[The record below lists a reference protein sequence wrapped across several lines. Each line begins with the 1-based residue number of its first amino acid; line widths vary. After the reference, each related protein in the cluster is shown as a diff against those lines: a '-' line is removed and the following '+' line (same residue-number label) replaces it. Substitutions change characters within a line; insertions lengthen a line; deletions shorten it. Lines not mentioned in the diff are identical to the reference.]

1 MKERCEKMNVTS
13 NLKSITGNPKK
24 AINKLAFPMILSMLL
39 MSLNN
44 VVDSIWVSGL
54 GAGPLAAVGFV
65 SPIFMILVGFG
76 NGIGAGANSLIS
88 RFIGAKNYKEAN
100 NTVIHTII
108 LSIILSIAF
117 PVILLIF
124 LEQILLA
131 MGAGEVLGY
140 AMEYGVIIL
149 IGTFSQLC
157 PAIFGSIFRAEGA
170 VKKATYP
177 LALTAVLNIILD
189 PIFIYT
195 FNLGVGGAAIAT
207 VLSSTVALLLLVYWL
222 VIKKDTFFSV
232 TRENY
237 KQKFSIY
244 REILSVGVPASI
256 EQLIL
261 SIVSIV
267 NNYLITITAGTLAVA
282 AFTATWRLISI
293 GIMPAAGVGTAAITV
308 AGIAYGARN
317 YDNLKTVIK
326 YSAMLALAMSV
337 IVCVI
342 FYVFAG
348 PISFIFSYSST
359 SSDLSPLI
367 TDTLR
372 ILCIF
377 LLAIPFGTAASSVFQ
392 GLGKGTFSLILTAIR
407 EFLLV
412 IVFAVAFIFLFNMG
426 EHGVYWGINL
436 GAIIGSLAGFIC
448 IILYVNKLKKNSVKH
463 D

>member
-1 MKERCEKMNVTS
+1 M
-13 NLKSITGNPKK
+13 
-24 AINKLAFPMILSMLL
+24 
-39 MSLNN
+39 
-44 VVDSIWVSGL
+44 
-54 GAGPLAAVGFV
+54 
-65 SPIFMILVGFG
+65 
-76 NGIGAGANSLIS
+76 
-88 RFIGAKNYKEAN
+88 
-100 NTVIHTII
+100 
-108 LSIILSIAF
+108 
-117 PVILLIF
+117 
-124 LEQILLA
+124 
-131 MGAGEVLGY
+131 
-140 AMEYGVIIL
+140 
-149 IGTFSQLC
+149 
-157 PAIFGSIFRAEGA
+157 
-170 VKKATYP
+170 
-177 LALTAVLNIILD
+177 
-189 PIFIYT
+189 
-195 FNLGVGGAAIAT
+195 
-207 VLSSTVALLLLVYWL
+207 
-222 VIKKDTFFSV
+222 
-232 TRENY
+232 
-237 KQKFSIY
+237 
-244 REILSVGVPASI
+244 
-256 EQLIL
+256 
-261 SIVSIV
+261 
-267 NNYLITITAGTLAVA
+267 AVA

-448 IILYVNKLKKNSVKH
+448 IILYVNKLKKNSLKH